1 MRVLR
6 YVLHTV
12 QIFSIVGLLVWDETV
27 FFWGLALSTLAIF
40 TQILLDRDEKV
51 ATPLEILRDFEE
63 AEQLRVLERK

>member
-40 TQILLDRDEKV
+40 TQILLDRGEKV

>member
-1 MRVLR
+1 
-6 YVLHTV
+6 LHTV
-12 QIFSIVGLLVWDETV
+12 QIFAIVGLLVWDETV

-40 TQILLDRDEKV
+40 TQILLDRGEKV

>member
-6 YVLHTV
+6 YVLHTA
-12 QIFSIVGLLVWDETV
+12 QIFSIVGLLVWDENV

-40 TQILLDRDEKV
+40 TQILLDRGEKV

>member
-1 MRVLR
+1 LRVLR

-12 QIFSIVGLLVWDETV
+12 QIFAIVGLLVWDETV

-40 TQILLDRDEKV
+40 TQILLDRGEKV